1 MRQMTLVGFLQ
12 AQNCTNFVGSWRHP
26 EAAPDFTSADY
37 YRRIG
42 RALEAGKFHLGFFD
56 DRLAMPDRYG
66 GDHAHTV
73 ANGIRCVKMDP
84 VTILTVMGMATEKL
98 GLGATYSTTYYEP
111 FHVARVFQT
120 LDLMTNGRAAWNV
133 VTSMNDGEAHNMG
146 KLAHDEHDA
155 RYDRADEFLEVVLG
169 HWDSW
174 DDDAIVVDKQT
185 GLFAHPDK
193 VRRLDYVGE
202 YFRSRGPFT
211 VPRSAQGH
219 PVIIQAGQSG
229 RGRAFAARWAELV
242 FVGYHNLAGARSD
255 YATFKRL
262 VAEGG
267 RDPDQVLV
275 AAGVYTVVAET
286 RAEAEDKAAL
296 IDSLPKEVDQLSLL
310 CEVLNVD
317 LAKKPVDE
325 PWTEDEIRTWTGA
338 QGLRDRVYRV
348 TGKRNPTTRDFMEV
362 TRRGTFHDHPRFIGN
377 PKDVAD
383 GLEEWFTAPACDGY
397 VVAASHVPGAY
408 EDFARYVTPEL
419 QRRGLLHKE
428 YRGTTL
434 RENLGLSR
442 PAIGDWRQTLL
453 TQEDTHS

>member
-26 EAAPDFTSADY
+26 DAAPDFMSAEY

-42 RALEAGKFHLGFFD
+42 RALEAGMFHLGFFD

-66 GDHAHTV
+66 GDHALTV

-98 GLGATYSTTYYEP
+98 GLGSTYTTSYYEP

-133 VTSMNDGEAHNMG
+133 VTSMNDGEAQNMG
-146 KLAHDEHDA
+146 KLEHGDHDN
-155 RYDRADEFLEVVLG
+155 RYDRADEFMEVVLG

-174 DDDAIVVDKQT
+174 EDDAVVVDKAS

-193 VRRLDYVGE
+193 VHRLDYIGNH
-202 YFRSRGPFT
+202 FRSRGPFT
-211 VPRSAQGH
+211 VPRSRQGH

-229 RGRAFAARWAELV
+229 RGRRFAARWAELV
-242 FVGYHNLAGARSD
+242 FVNYHNLTSAKQD
-255 YATFKRL
+255 YASFKEQ
-262 VAEGG
+262 VADAD
-267 RDPDQVLV
+267 RDPDKVVV
-275 AAGVYTVVAET
+275 AAGVYHVVAPT
-286 RAEAEDKAAL
+286 RMEAEDKVAA
-296 IDSLPKEVDQLSLL
+296 IDKLPKEIDQLSLL

-317 LAKKPVDE
+317 LAKKPIDE
-325 PWTEDEIRTWTGA
+325 PWSEEEIRNWTGA
-338 QGLRDRVYRV
+338 QGLRDRVHRV
-348 TGKRNPTTRDFMEV
+348 LGKRNPTTRDFMEV
-362 TRRGTFHDHPRFIGN
+362 SHRGTFRDHPRFVGS

-383 GLEEWFTAPACDGY
+383 GMEEWFTGRACDGF

-408 EDFARYVTPEL
+408 DDFARYITPEL
-419 QRRGLLHKE
+419 QRRGLLHKD
-428 YRGTTL
+428 YAGSTL
-434 RENLGLSR
+434 RENLGLAR
-442 PAIGDWRQTLL
+442 PVLGDWKGAR
-453 TQEDTHS
+453 

>member
-26 EAAPDFTSADY
+26 DAAPDFMSADY
-37 YRRIG
+37 YRCIG
-42 RALEAGKFHLGFFD
+42 RALEAGMFHLGFFD

-120 LDLMTNGRAAWNV
+120 LDLMTKGRAAWNV

-146 KLAHDEHDA
+146 KREHQEHDA
-155 RYDRADEFLEVVLG
+155 RYDRADEFLQVVLG

-174 DDDAIVVDKQT
+174 DDDAIVADRQT

-193 VRRLDYVGE
+193 VRRLDYQGR

-229 RGRAFAARWAELV
+229 RGRGFAARWAELV
-242 FVGYHNLAGARSD
+242 FASYHTLAAGKSD
-255 YATFKRL
+255 YAAFKQL
-262 VAEGG
+262 VTEAG
-267 RDPDQVLV
+267 RDPDKVFV

-286 RAEAEDKAAL
+286 RAEAEDKVAL
-296 IDSLPKEVDQLSLL
+296 IDRLPKEIDQLSLL

-317 LAKKPVDE
+317 LAKKPIDE
-325 PWTEDEIRTWTGA
+325 PWTEEEIRAWTGA
-338 QGLRDRVYRV
+338 QGLRDHVYRV
-348 TGKRNPTTRDFMEV
+348 TGKRNPSTRDFMEV
-362 TRRGTFHDHPRFIGN
+362 TQRGTFHDHPRFVGS
-377 PKDVAD
+377 PQDVAD
-383 GLEEWFTAPACDGY
+383 GLEEWFTGRACDGF

-408 EDFARYVTPEL
+408 QDFARFVTPEL
-419 QRRGLLHKE
+419 QRRGLLHKA

-442 PAIGDWRQTLL
+442 PSIGDSGQAR
-453 TQEDTHS
+453 

>member
-37 YRRIG
+37 YRRVG

-98 GLGATYSTTYYEP
+98 GLGSTYSTTYYEP

-155 RYDRADEFLEVVLG
+155 RYDRADEFMEVVLG

-262 VAEGG
+262 VAETG

-362 TRRGTFHDHPRFIGN
+362 TRRGTFHDHPRFIGS

-383 GLEEWFTAPACDGY
+383 GLEEWFVAPACDGY

-442 PAIGDWRQTLL
+442 PAIGDWQSTR
-453 TQEDTHS
+453 

>member
-1 MRQMTLVGFLQ
+1 MTLVGFLQ

-26 EAAPDFTSADY
+26 DAAPDFMSAEY

-66 GDHAHTV
+66 GDHALTV

-98 GLGATYSTTYYEP
+98 GLGSTYTTTYYEP

-133 VTSMNDGEAHNMG
+133 VTSMNDGEAQNMG
-146 KLAHDEHDA
+146 KLEHGDHDN
-155 RYDRADEFLEVVLG
+155 RYDRADEFMEVVLG

-174 DDDAIVVDKQT
+174 EDDAVVVDQAG

-193 VRRLDYVGE
+193 VHRLDYTGNH
-202 YFRSRGPFT
+202 FRSRGPFT
-211 VPRSAQGH
+211 VPRSPQGH

-229 RGRAFAARWAELV
+229 RGRRFAARWAELV
-242 FVGYHNLAGARSD
+242 FVNYHNFTGAKED
-255 YATFKRL
+255 YASFKQQ
-262 VAEGG
+262 VAEAG
-267 RDPDQVLV
+267 RDPDKVV
-275 AAGVYTVVAET
+275 VSAGVYHVVAPT
-286 RAEAEDKAAL
+286 RMEAEDKVAA
-296 IDSLPKEVDQLSLL
+296 IDKLPKEIDQLSLL

-317 LAKKPVDE
+317 LAKKPIDE
-325 PWTEDEIRTWTGA
+325 PWSEEDSRTWTGA

-348 TGKRNPTTRDFMEV
+348 LGNRNPTTRDFMEV
-362 TRRGTFHDHPRFIGN
+362 SHRGTFRDHPRFVGS

-383 GLEEWFTAPACDGY
+383 GMEEWFAGRACDGF

-408 EDFARYVTPEL
+408 EDFARYITPEL
-419 QRRGLLHKE
+419 QRRGLLHRD
-428 YRGTTL
+428 YAGSTL
-434 RENLGLSR
+434 RENLGLVK
-442 PAIGDWRQTLL
+442 PVLGDWKRAR
-453 TQEDTHS
+453 